1 MEVSETRLGIAI
13 IVIFTLGIVFSIFNG
28 YYTESTGTPLPVIVY
43 GMSAA
48 SMVVGGMVVLLFQW
62 RISQRQMENVLK
74 ILPDEE
80 RKIMAVLIK
89 EKKIEQNY
97 LVAETGLSKVTVSRR
112 IATLEQRGI
121 LEKRSLG
128 NTNLIKLKI

>member
-1 MEVSETRLGIAI
+1 MEVSEIRLGVAF
-13 IVIFTLGIVFSIFNG
+13 IVIFTLGMLFSVLNG
-28 YYTESTGTPLPVIVY
+28 IYTESTGTPLPMVTY

-48 SMVVGGMVVLLFQW
+48 SMIVGAMIILLFQW

-80 RKIMAVLIK
+80 RKIMEVLVK

-112 IATLEQRGI
+112 LATLEQRGI
-121 LEKRSLG
+121 LEKRPLG